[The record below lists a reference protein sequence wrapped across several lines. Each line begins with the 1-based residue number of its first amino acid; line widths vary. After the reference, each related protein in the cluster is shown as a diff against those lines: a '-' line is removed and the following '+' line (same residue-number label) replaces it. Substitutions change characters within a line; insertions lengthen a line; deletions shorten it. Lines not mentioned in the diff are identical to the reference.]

1 MLSKVRTALHQAAE
15 EVAKEFDSSYEETKR
30 DNESLKQTNRRLLE
44 RIKQLK
50 DRCAALQAEKDKFGH
65 EIVALQAAL
74 RAAELVKAH
83 PEICSTFKVHLSD
96 ESVKVAELNKEVADL
111 QKENRELSEQ
121 LKNKSI
127 LDTVSLQKYWKQQF
141 ALESCRRGETC
152 EVELNNGAPFE
163 KGYFLRLSKDEHEL
177 TKDPRFVFHIAFMKK
192 PIK

>member
-1 MLSKVRTALHQAAE
+1 MLSKARTALHQAVE

-50 DRCAALQAEKDKFGH
+50 DRCAALQAEKDKF
-65 EIVALQAAL
+65 
-74 RAAELVKAH
+74 AH

-96 ESVKVAELNKEVADL
+96 ESVKIAELNKEVADL

-163 KGYFLRLSKDEHEL
+163 KGYFLRLSKDEYEL